1 MIVPVYYDKFNVQ
14 SILKR
19 SAADL
24 SAAEEAA
31 KIDRM
36 LQMLKLMKR

>member
-1 MIVPVYYDKFNVQ
+1 MQFSDAEMDLIIQVMK
-14 SILKR
+14 SSR
-19 SAADL
+19 SP
-24 SAAEEAA
+24 EEAA